1 MGSHEPAC
9 PEVPGP
15 KTIKEKA
22 LNQTKIVYNQEK
34 AKNKFN

>member
-1 MGSHEPAC
+1 MGNLEPAC

-22 LNQTKIVYNQEK
+22 LKQTKIVYNQEK
-34 AKNKFN
+34 AKNKFI